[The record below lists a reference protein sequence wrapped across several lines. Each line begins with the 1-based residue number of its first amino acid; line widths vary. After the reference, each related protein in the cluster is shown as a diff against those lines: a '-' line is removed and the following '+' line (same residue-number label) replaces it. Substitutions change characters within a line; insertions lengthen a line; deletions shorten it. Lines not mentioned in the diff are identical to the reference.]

1 MNSKACDNF
10 RKKRAPKKVQLEKDF
25 AGIRAGQWMFVGT
38 PQIVAKYLEKIPVGE
53 TVSIPKLRNQIA
65 RRHRCDA
72 MCPVSTAIFLRI
84 VADWA
89 VEELDAGVPPD
100 KVIPFWRAIGPDD
113 KIAKKIAIDS
123 QRLAALRAAEQGSG
137 DGVGQGRSTP

>member
-1 MNSKACDNF
+1 MPSKACSNYL
-10 RKKRAPKKVQLEKDF
+10 KKRHPKKVVLDKDF
-25 AGIRAGQWMFVGT
+25 AGVKAGQSLFIGT
-38 PQIVAKYLEKIPVGE
+38 PQIVARYLERIPFGE
-53 TVSIPKLRNQIA
+53 TVSMAKLRNQIA

-100 KVIPFWRAIGPDD
+100 KVVPFWRAIGPDD
-113 KIAKKIAIDS
+113 KIAKRIAIDS
-123 QRLAALRAAEQGSG
+123 QRLAALRAAEESPDDSADQS
-137 DGVGQGRSTP
+137 RRTR

>member
-1 MNSKACDNF
+1 MNTKACDNYQ
-10 RKKRAPKKVQLEKDF
+10 KKRAPKKVQLEKDF

-38 PQIVAKYLEKIPVGE
+38 PQIVAKYLEGIPQGE

-89 VEELDAGVPPD
+89 VEEMDAGVPVD
-100 KVIPFWRAIGPDD
+100 QVAPFWRAIGPDD
-113 KIAKKIAIDS
+113 RIAKKLAIDS
-123 QRLAALRAAEQGSG
+123 TRLQALREAEQSSPSAT
-137 DGVGQGRSTP
+137 DPTPC